1 MKKLDEPFDLPT
13 TLEDI
18 HILRNKLYKQWH
30 DFILSHRS
38 NQATN
43 YKERKEAF
51 VALYKITFGSKKKA
65 EEIFDQKEE
74 TNRLMRSL
82 PKSKHKGSGGISNVL
97 VPIPTTKRELLWE
110 SVTNAPDIERFVL
123 DRNIHHFSSA
133 GETQLKITLWTCLAL
148 VVTRRFHNKF

>member
-1 MKKLDEPFDLPT
+1 
-13 TLEDI
+13 
-18 HILRNKLYKQWH
+18 
-30 DFILSHRS
+30 
-38 NQATN
+38 
-43 YKERKEAF
+43 
-51 VALYKITFGSKKKA
+51 
-65 EEIFDQKEE
+65 
-74 TNRLMRSL
+74 MRSL